1 MTTTPTPH
9 DCFFRE
15 NFSRPVIARDFLLHH
30 LPAALLAELDLD
42 ALTIS
47 PDTFV
52 TEALRKV
59 YSDLIYQIPYR
70 DTLLSV
76 YLLFEHKSQ
85 SDHWVLLQLLR
96 YIVASGELYR
106 DQNPKAKT
114 LPPIYPLVLYH
125 GQAQWRAP
133 AHFQDL
139 VDPLPEALKPFVPQ
153 FGYALHDISARSST
167 EIRGEVLSRLV
178 QLALR
183 HIYSD
188 QPVERVGELLALI
201 AKVSRDETAMVILES
216 LLRYFVQ
223 GTGRLDEQQARTLL
237 EQTFSGEPLMETF
250 IDRYIAQGEQRG
262 KQLGEQLGEAKLLLS
277 QIEHKFGPPS
287 EPVRKQITQADSDK
301 LLEWSKRILDAR
313 NLDEVLH

>member
-15 NFSRPVIARDFLLHH
+15 NFVRPAIARDVLRHV
-30 LPAALLAELDLD
+30 LPGELLADVDLER
-42 ALTIS
+42 LVIS

-52 TEALRKV
+52 TEALRKI

-70 DTLLSV
+70 DSTLLV

-85 SDHWVLLQLLR
+85 PEHWVLLQILR
-96 YIVASGELYR
+96 YTVASGELYR
-106 DQNPKAKT
+106 DQHPKAKT
-114 LPPIYPLVLYH
+114 LPPIFPLVLYH
-125 GQAQWRAP
+125 GQKHWRAP
-133 AHFQDL
+133 ARFHEL
-139 VDPLPEALKPFVPQ
+139 IDPLPESLKPFVPQ
-153 FGYALHDISARSST
+153 FGYALHDISARSRT
-167 EIRGEVLSRLV
+167 EIKGAVLSRLI

-188 QPVERVGELLALI
+188 RPVEQVRDLLQLI
-201 AKVSRDETAMVILES
+201 TQVNRDETAIAVLES
-216 LLRYFVQ
+216 LLRYYVQ

-262 KQLGEQLGEAKLLLS
+262 RATTLLR
-277 QIEHKFGPPS
+277 QIELKFGPPS
-287 EPVRKQITQADSDK
+287 EPIRQRITEANADS
-301 LLEWSKRILDAR
+301 LMEWTDRILDAR
-313 NLDEVLH
+313 SLDEVLH